1 MTCACMQQAS
11 NLGGRGLV
19 FLLAHTIMAG
29 PVIYGL
35 EFQVPSTLD
44 ALYTLA
50 CNTITL
56 CRTAVVNQYTCEQ
69 FAVMYSKF

>member
-1 MTCACMQQAS
+1 MHENFYYSVIHLRDLSCH
-11 NLGGRGLV
+11 LGAGLV

-50 CNTITL
+50 CNTCTL
-56 CRTAVVNQYTCEQ
+56 CRLL
-69 FAVMYSKF
+69 